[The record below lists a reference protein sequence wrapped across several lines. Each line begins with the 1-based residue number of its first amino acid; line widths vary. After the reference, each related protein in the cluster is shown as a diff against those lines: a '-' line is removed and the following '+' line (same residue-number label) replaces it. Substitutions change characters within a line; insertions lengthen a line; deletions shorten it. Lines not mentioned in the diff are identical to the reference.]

1 MSSGETEKDS
11 ENLSQTNAEQKRD
24 ANGDGNGNGNG
35 NEISAAENKNYSYIS
50 NDLLEE
56 YHKTVE
62 SMRSEITTYE
72 KEQETLSNEVLRLV
86 EENKKLSKELSEANV
101 NKSTADE
108 NNVHNLQEQL
118 RTITE
123 ARDSAVQMWQNAVQE
138 ITRLQHIV
146 QENPM
151 QSEILEE
158 KVSQIQEDYA
168 HAISSLQ
175 SELLEAKSELREI
188 KEQYNLTV
196 QELKEC
202 KKTCNN
208 FQQQLKLKE
217 STADESQKKYHNCQT
232 KLLNLEMENNEL
244 NNRLLLYQ
252 QNEEKL
258 NMQIKNFE
266 TEMTKLQKQNAEL
279 LIQESKAIQQAKE
292 SIRVAENAV
301 LQKEEALFREQQ
313 ALKEAERLQAS
324 INQLVENAAQR
335 TKLEVDSIKKRC
347 NENIKNLMEEIYN
360 LELDNNEKQ
369 TQYDRVVREKR
380 AAEEELELLHK
391 EGLQSKPQNSLLFD
405 DLTKRL
411 ASAEQSRNQ
420 AQLKI
425 QSLESEIKKMETC
438 HQHEMSL
445 CSKEKLS
452 LHERVQELQEKFSQ
466 ICLEKVKVTDEIEQM
481 KQQIKD
487 TEKNGLLLEKNAE
500 KEIKTLKKKLQQQE
514 EEWQYQLRSLEE
526 RFQTSAFELQKL
538 LDAQKKMSDKWKA
551 EAKGLA
557 DKLEKETKE
566 MYLETLNLQQTNEKL
581 YLELENSQIRI
592 AQSEQ
597 QLAEYKAKILNLQ
610 QQMKNLQSL

>member
-11 ENLSQTNAEQKRD
+11 ENLSQTNAEQKCD
-24 ANGDGNGNGNG
+24 ANGNGNGNG

-86 EENKKLSKELSEANV
+86 EENKKLSKELSEANT

-146 QENPM
+146 Q
-151 QSEILEE
+151 
-158 KVSQIQEDYA
+158 
-168 HAISSLQ
+168 
-175 SELLEAKSELREI
+175 
-188 KEQYNLTV
+188 
-196 QELKEC
+196 
-202 KKTCNN
+202 
-208 FQQQLKLKE
+208 
-217 STADESQKKYHNCQT
+217 
-232 KLLNLEMENNEL
+232 
-244 NNRLLLYQ
+244 
-252 QNEEKL
+252 
-258 NMQIKNFE
+258 
-266 TEMTKLQKQNAEL
+266 
-279 LIQESKAIQQAKE
+279 
-292 SIRVAENAV
+292 
-301 LQKEEALFREQQ
+301 
-313 ALKEAERLQAS
+313 
-324 INQLVENAAQR
+324 
-335 TKLEVDSIKKRC
+335 
-347 NENIKNLMEEIYN
+347 
-360 LELDNNEKQ
+360 DNNEKQ

-380 AAEEELELLHK
+380 AAEEELELLRK

-411 ASAEQSRNQ
+411 ATAEQSRNQ

-425 QSLESEIKKMETC
+425 QSLESKIKKMETC

-452 LHERVQELQEKFSQ
+452 LHERVQELQEEFSQ
-466 ICLEKVKVTDEIEQM
+466 ICLEKVKLTDEIEQM

-500 KEIKTLKKKLQQQE
+500 KEIKTLKKKLQQQQ

-538 LDAQKKMSDKWKA
+538 LDAQKKMSEKWKA